1 MKSLLTFLT
10 AILVSNLLNAQCL
23 EAYYPFKGNAA
34 DSSGNGHDATVHG
47 ATMTTDRFGNPNS
60 AYEFDGFDDF
70 IDTKTSFDYQD
81 RTVSVWCMVYD
92 TASDR
97 KVLDQDD
104 IALNYGAFSVVFRG
118 GHLYG
123 NAGGH
128 GGVLLQTA
136 PNLNQWYHIVLVRNA
151 LSAMIY
157 VNGNL
162 VYTGTPTGSGSLTF
176 PNPELVIGAWRNR
189 QERFFSGKI
198 DDVKVYSCELSSSA
212 IESLFTG
219 VEELIDI
226 DLKLFPNPMKDFV
239 IMEFNNAQGRTYT
252 LTLADQWGR
261 LVRTVDNI
269 RGNQVR
275 IDRNE
280 LANGIYFFQL
290 QTTDQTAATGKI
302 IIE

>member
-10 AILVSNLLNAQCL
+10 AFLLSNLLNAQCL
-23 EAYYPFKGNAA
+23 EAYYPFTGNAR
-34 DSSGNGHDATVHG
+34 DSSGNGHHAIVNG

-70 IDTKTSFDYQD
+70 IDTETSFDYQE

-92 TASDR
+92 TTSDR

-104 IALNYGAFSVVFRG
+104 IALNYGAFSVVFRD

-136 PNLNQWYHIVLVRNA
+136 PSLNQWYHIVLVRNA
-151 LSAMIY
+151 ISAMIY
-157 VNGNL
+157 VNGSL
-162 VYTGTPTGSGSLTF
+162 VYTGTPTGSGSVTF
-176 PNPELVIGAWRNR
+176 PNPEMVIGAWRNR
-189 QERFFSGKI
+189 QDRFFSGKI
-198 DDVKVYSCELSSSA
+198 DDIKVYSCELSPDEIFRLYTS
-212 IESLFTG
+212 IDEH
-219 VEELIDI
+219 IDI
-226 DLKLFPNPMKDFV
+226 DPKLYPNPIKDFA

-261 LVRTVDNI
+261 LVRTIDNI
-269 RGNQVR
+269 RDNQVR
-275 IDRNE
+275 IERNG

-290 QTTDQTAATGKI
+290 QTSNQTAATGKI